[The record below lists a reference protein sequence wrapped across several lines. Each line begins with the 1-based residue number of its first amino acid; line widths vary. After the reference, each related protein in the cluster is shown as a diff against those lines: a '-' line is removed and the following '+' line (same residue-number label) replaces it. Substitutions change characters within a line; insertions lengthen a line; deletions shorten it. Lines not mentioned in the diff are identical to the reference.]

1 MADNNTELNVVR
13 DWDFSVN
20 LSGLQAPSGKGA
32 NILPEG
38 YYKVTISDMYVNP
51 DRNPDRIII
60 KVTVAEGPFKGS
72 VRTTGLSKPKSADDK
87 VRYYWRGV
95 AESAGYSPGQL
106 DNGEIQLSAKAFINK
121 TAHVHYVPK
130 VEDDANSYETVL
142 FLAPQEWVNQSTTFE
157 ALAAQGGFA
166 GAGGNTVTTRTLG
179 GATNTVQNKVAALGA
194 SSATVTPASGNPAI
208 GGVTDKNAIL
218 SKLGVALG

>member
-1 MADNNTELNVVR
+1 
-13 DWDFSVN
+13 
-20 LSGLQAPSGKGA
+20 
-32 NILPEG
+32 
-38 YYKVTISDMYVNP
+38 VNP

-106 DNGEIQLSAKAFINK
+106 DNGEIQLSAKTFVNK

-157 ALAAQGGFA
+157 ALAAQGA
-166 GAGGNTVTTRTLG
+166 LASGATVTTRTLG
-179 GATNTVQNKVAALGA
+179 GNSMSSLNSGNKAGALGG